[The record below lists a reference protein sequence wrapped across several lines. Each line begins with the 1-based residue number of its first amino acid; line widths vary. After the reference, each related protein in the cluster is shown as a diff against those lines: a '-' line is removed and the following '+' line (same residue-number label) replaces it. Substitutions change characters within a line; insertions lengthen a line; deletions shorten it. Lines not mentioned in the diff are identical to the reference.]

1 MTTLVWISTFLFAL
15 AGFAKVVGLEASQAQ
30 REDLRV
36 PEGLWRLIGVLEL
49 LGAAAVGGT
58 LLAIVPI
65 KLGELA
71 ASGFVILMLGAIV
84 TRLRARSNLGLIP
97 FDIFALGIAVA
108 TVATLDTLVV
118 R

>member
-1 MTTLVWISTFLFAL
+1 MT
-15 AGFAKVVGLEASQAQ
+15 AKVVGLEASQAQ

-36 PEGLWRLIGVLEL
+36 PESLWRLIGVIEL

-58 LLAIVPI
+58 LLGIVPI
-65 KLGELA
+65 RLGEIA
-71 ASGFVILMLGAIV
+71 AAGFVVLMVGALA

-108 TVATLDTLVV
+108 TVMTLDTLVV